1 MGDKM
6 DLEQLE
12 NMIHA
17 RNITLI
23 KDDIPVDKMKGLYFD
38 NTIIFDRSLSTS
50 AEKIC
55 ILAEELGHFE
65 TGSGDIL
72 DQTQASNR
80 KQERAAH
87 KWATQELITLDDIIK
102 ASKEDIHNFFEL
114 AEFLNVTEDFLR
126 EGIEILKEIYG
137 THVEYDGKVI
147 QFEPLDVWEDK

>member
-1 MGDKM
+1 MELHQVED
-6 DLEQLE
+6 
-12 NMIHA
+12 MIRA

-23 KDDIPVDKMKGLYFD
+23 KDDIPVDKLKGLYFD

-55 ILAEELGHFE
+55 ILAEELGHYE

-72 DQTQASNR
+72 DQSQTPNR

-87 KWATQELITLDDIIK
+87 RWAARELIGLDDIIR

-137 THVEYDGKVI
+137 THTEYDGKII
-147 QFEPLDVWEDK
+147 QFEPLDVWEDR

>member
-1 MGDKM
+1 
-6 DLEQLE
+6 
-12 NMIHA
+12 
-17 RNITLI
+17 
-23 KDDIPVDKMKGLYFD
+23 MKGLYFD

-147 QFEPLDVWEDK
+147 QFEPLDVWEAI